1 MQPRLPHGGAQAPC
15 SRPRPAP
22 AVASLYLKR
31 TDEFCCHMK
40 ESCLQTLKPEFL
52 LKFKITAC
60 SFQNRTGFFKYPAR
74 RTCAVASAPRL
85 PLRVAWS
92 HVLRVT
98 LRNKAGSAEKARA
111 SPSRWRDL
119 GGRRTSGITAAWTER
134 CSGAGVRVLRYSWEQ
149 GRRCPRCGPAEGR
162 RPAGGPVGTV
172 WPLPAFVV
180 ALPVVPERHC
190 LRCHSEP
197 DLGQLSVSV
206 L

>member
-1 MQPRLPHGGAQAPC
+1 MRPRLPHGGAQAPC

-149 GRRCPRCGPAEGR
+149 GRRCPRSAARRKGVAPLEAPSAPSGPS
-162 RPAGGPVGTV
+162 
-172 WPLPAFVV
+172 LPSWWLF
-180 ALPVVPERHC
+180 L
-190 LRCHSEP
+190 
-197 DLGQLSVSV
+197 
-206 L
+206 